1 MSFFKL
7 RDCDV
12 ISTIYTAFPSYV
24 FETTEAAGGIFESE
38 LIFIFNSGN
47 AGVDRTLSDIDGNPV
62 TGAYDLSG
70 VVSWL
75 TSAVVSGSEKRSL
88 TQLRNIYASA
98 SFLKIENYTSSSLF
112 DDALAPEDQT
122 IHMLNIPQVI
132 YGSEIKPGSFT
143 MQTLG
148 GGVGAEYVDDAFG
161 GIFTGSLHVGCIFY
175 QHGIVYFGSKL
186 TLSQFSTQ
194 VTASFSGT
202 HRVPTNLYLCRV
214 PRGELN
220 FSQNESY
227 TSLVTGS
234 NTQETSTAQPKTLI
248 TGVALYD
255 SEYKLVGLAK
265 LAQPIL
271 NEEDTGLL
279 FRLKLSF

>member
-12 ISTIYTAFPSYV
+12 ISTIYTAHPSYT
-24 FETTEAAGGIFESE
+24 FETTEASGGAFESE

-47 AGVDRTLSDIDGNPV
+47 AGIDRTLSDLDGNPV

-70 VVSWL
+70 VVTWL
-75 TSAVVSGSEKRSL
+75 TSSALSGSEKISL
-88 TQLRNIYASA
+88 NQLRNIYASA
-98 SFLKIENYTSSSLF
+98 SFVKIENYTSSSLF
-112 DDALAPEDQT
+112 NVTASAEDQI

-148 GGVGAEYVDDAFG
+148 AGVGAEYEDDAFG

-186 TLSQFSTQ
+186 TLGQFSTQ

-202 HRVPTNLYLCRV
+202 NRIPTNLYLCRV

-220 FSQNESY
+220 FSENTSY

-234 NTQETSTAQPKTLI
+234 NTQEISTAQPKTLI

-271 NEEDTGLL
+271 NKETTGLL
-279 FRLKLSF
+279 FRIKLSF